1 MLSLHSDLACGT
13 ISTVCITLPCVRPST
28 NLGYFQLL
36 FILSLFLLLRF
47 INCMENPMENF
58 KLKGQISLDIYMFI
72 FYFLTVASN
81 SLYFLKNM
89 IY

>member
-1 MLSLHSDLACGT
+1 
-13 ISTVCITLPCVRPST
+13 
-28 NLGYFQLL
+28 
-36 FILSLFLLLRF
+36 
-47 INCMENPMENF
+47 MENPMENF

-89 IY
+89 IYWATLVG